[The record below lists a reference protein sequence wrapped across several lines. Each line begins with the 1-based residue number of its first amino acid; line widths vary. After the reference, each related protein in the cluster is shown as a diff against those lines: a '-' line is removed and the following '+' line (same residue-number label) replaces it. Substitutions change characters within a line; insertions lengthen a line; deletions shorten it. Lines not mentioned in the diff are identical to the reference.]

1 MEEKHLSRLRAEF
14 GRLVEHKPIH
24 VLDIPDE
31 YKYMDPDLVI
41 ELRGSVAKVLGI
53 EPFAGT

>member
-1 MEEKHLSRLRAEF
+1 
-14 GRLVEHKPIH
+14 

-53 EPFAGT
+53 EPLAGT